1 MQAWQ
6 QFLTALE
13 SDLGADTV
21 NKRLRPLKVVHF
33 DAGNLYLEA
42 ADSFQ
47 IVWFEEHIRAKA
59 RKALVNNNYNPIKI
73 HLSSSSIDSVVKEP
87 PIKGS
92 NFPIKAPFTL
102 QVDTLDPLATLDNF
116 IVTESSIL
124 LFDLVASIS
133 GFKKDSTHP
142 TALGQF
148 NPIYIH
154 GGSGTG
160 KSHLL
165 MGIAHSLAQ
174 NKISACYVKM
184 ETFTENVV
192 SAIRSGNMQEFRKA
206 YRMADVLIV
215 DDVQVLSKKTATQE
229 EFFHTFNTLQTVG
242 KQIILSANCSPAFLV
257 DIEPRLVSRFEW
269 GITLQI
275 GLLEQ
280 QDLLKMLEKRLELL
294 SFPLTKQALEY
305 LVETFSFHLKS
316 LHRAIEALILRTHS
330 TNTKTVSHY
339 LTPKDIE
346 VLLSDLIEDTRRQ
359 VLNPQKIIQS
369 VAEFY
374 GIKGE
379 DILGKSQSHEYTLPR
394 KIAMYLC
401 RQKIKMPFTQ
411 IGQFF
416 HRDHSTVMS
425 SVSYIKE
432 SDDVELT
439 ASLKMLGKK
448 IESLTD
454 IT

>member
-21 NKRLRPLKVVHF
+21 NKWLRPLKVVHF

>member
-21 NKRLRPLKVVHF
+21 NKWLRPLKVVHF

-42 ADSFQ
+42 SDSFQ
-47 IVWFEEHIRAKA
+47 IAWFEEHIRTKA

-73 HLSSSSIDSVVKEP
+73 HLSSSSMDTPVKASP
-87 PIKGS
+87 VKGS
-92 NFPIKAPFTL
+92 PFPIKAPFTL

-116 IVTESSIL
+116 IVTESSL
-124 LFDLVASIS
+124 LVFDLVASLS
-133 GFKKDSTHP
+133 GFTKDSTHP

-154 GGSGTG
+154 GASGSG

-174 NKISACYVKM
+174 NSISACYVKM

-192 SAIRSGNMQEFRKA
+192 AAIRSGNMQEFRKA

-215 DDVQVLSKKTATQE
+215 DDVQILAKKLATQE

-242 KQIILSANCSPAFLV
+242 KQIILSANCSPAFLQ

-275 GLLEQ
+275 GMLEQ
-280 QDLLKMLEKRLELL
+280 DDLIKMLEKRLELL
-294 SFPLTKQALEY
+294 SFPLSKSALEY

-330 TNTKTVSHY
+330 GNTKILSQH
-339 LTPKDIE
+339 LGAKDIE
-346 VLLSDLIEDTRRQ
+346 VLLSDLIEQTRRQ
-359 VLNPQKIIQS
+359 VLNPQKIVQS

-374 GIKGE
+374 GIKSE

-425 SVSYIKE
+425 SVSHIKE
-432 SDDVELT
+432 TDDVELT

-448 IESLTD
+448 LESLAD
-454 IT
+454 AS